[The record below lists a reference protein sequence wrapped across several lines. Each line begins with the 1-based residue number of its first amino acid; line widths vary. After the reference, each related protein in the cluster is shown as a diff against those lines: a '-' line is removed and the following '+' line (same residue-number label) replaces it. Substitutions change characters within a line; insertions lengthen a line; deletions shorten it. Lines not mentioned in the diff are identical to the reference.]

1 MCVINVRIWLVVF
14 TLVCWSRSPCPNLIG
29 SVNLNHAT
37 TEARRKREAK
47 AQAAKCQTNNY
58 DGQSL
63 SESKK
68 IKARELQVHMCAN
81 LVPRPSPPPTACIC
95 ILQATKN
102 WSRGKHGN
110 KITSIPHAYVYYP
123 RTRTW
128 VRGYKDQLPTQTI
141 YRAARVWAF
150 TTACR
155 AGRSN

>member
-1 MCVINVRIWLVVF
+1 MM
-14 TLVCWSRSPCPNLIG
+14 T
-29 SVNLNHAT
+29 VNT
-37 TEARRKREAK
+37 T
-47 AQAAKCQTNNY
+47 
-58 DGQSL
+58 
-63 SESKK
+63 
-68 IKARELQVHMCAN
+68 KAREPRVHMCTN
-81 LVPRPSPPPTACIC
+81 LVLRPSPPPTTCIC

-155 AGRSN
+155 AGRSNQPQLHFLTTAHAHKHIAIKCSWTSTDSHKINQNKHTKCLHLVSCSKQ